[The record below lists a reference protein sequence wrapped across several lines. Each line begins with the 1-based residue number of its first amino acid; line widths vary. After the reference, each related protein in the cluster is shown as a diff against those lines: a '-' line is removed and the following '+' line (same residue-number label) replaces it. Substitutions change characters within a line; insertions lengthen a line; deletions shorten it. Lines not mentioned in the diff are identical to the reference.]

1 MTTPTL
7 WRQMARAK
15 LFARAQLRSIRL
27 RAAPLS
33 WALVWLAACGGGGGG
48 GSSTPPPSA
57 TLSLSTSS
65 GVVTSGQPIT
75 LYWSSTA
82 PTCTASGDWSGAQPS
97 SGSPQV
103 TVTHNSVY
111 SLSCGNV
118 SATVR
123 VEAIGAGAVSTSS
136 LAFSSTGL
144 TSLNYLILPIDGR
157 QQVYDPVNGLI
168 HSITSATSSSYPQ
181 SVVSINPTS
190 GQVVASAPM
199 SAPPY
204 AVAVSAD
211 GQYLYVPS
219 TVPGSPVQ
227 RFKVA
232 GLVPDIVIPLASNV
246 YVQGLSVSP
255 TSSTTVAITTVSVT
269 DASQLQIFDG
279 STPRPN
285 SYQGVSLSPVWTAD
299 ATGVVV
305 SGGGISMFS
314 VDANGV
320 TLTKTIPAGGST
332 DGRLY
337 GNVFYD
343 DSGNVIDLTGPIALL
358 GQMADHT
365 VQDHG
370 RAENLSIKKAFSIV
384 LDSNEN
390 VANLTSL
397 HATQFYTID
406 SIRIPLS
413 NGLSG
418 PGGGNLISWGSDGLA
433 WNEGGNLVIAHG
445 SFAQSGGSLAPLQ
458 SLPTIGAGNFNQNP
472 AVSYVIYDAHANDLA
487 TDTCGNLYA
496 AISDGA
502 LFFANSVLTLDA
514 MSGTVKASNY
524 AASNPTV
531 IAAADD
537 CSTIYAGA
545 GRSNSI
551 AQLSRPALTP
561 AAAIP
566 LVQLPA
572 PTGVVTSLPFAAS
585 IAVAPGNAGTI
596 AVAMNFHGLL
606 CNSADYG
613 LGIFDGATRRSN
625 VYTGTT
631 SGPKSVVWGK
641 DASTLYEE
649 DFDGIKALSVNSL
662 GPDQATLLVPY
673 ASLEGSTD
681 VYDLHTNLYFDQAKS
696 RILTGEGAV
705 YDTLAAKSLPKL
717 PVTPVINGNGC
728 GLYGAVST
736 DQQTGKVFFA
746 EFNTSGDYIIVL
758 SFDSQTLEQIDQVK
772 VPIPAGLP
780 LPGIGGPI
788 RLVRVASANAVAL
801 VTDLG
806 YIVALQGP
814 MFAP

>member
-1 MTTPTL
+1 MMNPTL

-15 LFARAQLRSIRL
+15 LFVRAQLRSIRL

-33 WALVWLAACGGGGGG
+33 LALVWLAACGGGGGG
-48 GSSTPPPSA
+48 GSSTPPPTA

-65 GVVTSGQPIT
+65 GVVTSGQSIT
-75 LYWSSTA
+75 LNWSSNA

-123 VEAIGAGAVSTSS
+123 VEAIGTGAASTSS
-136 LAFSSTGL
+136 LAYSSTGL
-144 TSLNYLILPIDGR
+144 TSLNYVILPIDGR

-168 HSITSATSSSYPQ
+168 HSVTNATSSSYPQ

-211 GQYLYVPS
+211 GQYLYVAS
-219 TVPGSPVQ
+219 TVLGSPVQ

-255 TSSTTVAITTVSVT
+255 ASSTTVAITTVASVT
-269 DASQLQIFDG
+269 EATQLQIFDG

-285 SYQGVSLSPVWTAD
+285 SYQGVSLGPVWTAD

-305 SGGGISMFS
+305 AGSGINTFS

-320 TLTKTIPAGGST
+320 TLTKTIPAGGSAG
-332 DGRLY
+332 GRLY

-358 GQMADHT
+358 GQMADDAF
-365 VQDHG
+365 QDTG
-370 RAENLSIKKAFSIV
+370 RAENLSINKAFSIDF
-384 LDSNEN
+384 DSNDN
-390 VANLTSL
+390 AYLTSL

-418 PGGGNLISWGSDGLA
+418 TGGGNLISWGSDGLA

-445 SFAQSGGSLAPLQ
+445 SFAQSGGLLASLQ
-458 SLPTIGAGNFNQNP
+458 SLPTIGAGNSNQNP

-514 MSGTVKASNY
+514 MSGTVKASSY

-537 CSTIYAGA
+537 CTAIYAGA

-551 AQLSRPALTP
+551 AHLSSPALTP

-566 LVQLPA
+566 LVQLPP
-572 PTGVVTSLPFAAS
+572 PTGVVFSLPFAAS

-596 AVAMNFHGLL
+596 AVAMNFHGGL
-606 CNSADYG
+606 CNSEDYG

-625 VYTGTT
+625 VYTGTA

-649 DFDGIKALSVNSL
+649 DWDGIKALSVNSL
-662 GPDQATLLVPY
+662 GPGQATLLVPY
-673 ASLEGSTD
+673 ASLEGDTD
-681 VYDLHTNLYFDQAKS
+681 VYDLHSNLYFDQVNS
-696 RILTGEGAV
+696 RILTGEGAI
-705 YDTLAAKSLPKL
+705 YDVLAAKSLPKL

-736 DQQTGKVFFA
+736 DQHTGKVFFA
-746 EFNTSGDYIIVL
+746 EFNTSGDYITVL

-772 VPIPAGLP
+772 VPIPAG

>member
-33 WALVWLAACGGGGGG
+33 LALVWLAACGGGGGG

-136 LAFSSTGL
+136 LAYSSTGL

-168 HSITSATSSSYPQ
+168 HSVTSATSSSYPQ

-190 GQVVASAPM
+190 GQVVASAPT
-199 SAPPY
+199 SAQPY

-219 TVPGSPVQ
+219 TVLGSPVQ
-227 RFKVA
+227 RFKVT

-255 TSSTTVAITTVSVT
+255 ASSTTVAITTVSVA

-305 SGGGISMFS
+305 SGGGISIFS

-320 TLTKTIPAGGST
+320 TLTKTIPAGGSA

-358 GQMADHT
+358 GQMADTFQYHS
-365 VQDHG
+365 
-370 RAENLSIKKAFSIV
+370 RAENLSIKKAFSIA
-384 LDSNEN
+384 LDSNDN
-390 VANLTSL
+390 AYLTSL

-406 SIRIPLS
+406 SIRIPLL

-445 SFAQSGGSLAPLQ
+445 SFAQSGGSLASLQ
-458 SLPTIGAGNFNQNP
+458 SLPTIGAGNYNQNP

-514 MSGTVKASNY
+514 MSGTVKASSY

-596 AVAMNFHGLL
+596 AVAMNFHGGL
-606 CNSADYG
+606 CNGADYG

-649 DFDGIKALSVNSL
+649 DWDGLKALSVNSL

-673 ASLEGSTD
+673 ASLEGDTD
-681 VYDLHTNLYFDQAKS
+681 VYGLHTNLYFDQAKS
-696 RILTGEGAV
+696 RILTGTGAV
-705 YDTLAAKSLPKL
+705 YDRLAAKSLPKL
-717 PVTPVINGNGC
+717 LVTPFINGSC

-746 EFNTSGDYIIVL
+746 EFNTGDYISVL
-758 SFDSQTLEQIDQVK
+758 IFDSQTLEQIDQVK
-772 VPIPAGLP
+772 VPIPAGLS
-780 LPGIGGPI
+780 GIGGPI